1 MRFLKY
7 RRQTKKKKK
16 KGKGYSED
24 ATNLILL
31 MLATLVSGTKN
42 YSKMKKNTGRN

>member
-7 RRQTKKKKK
+7 RRQIKE

-24 ATNLILL
+24 ATKLILW
-31 MLATLVSGTKN
+31 MLPTLVSGTKN
-42 YSKMKKNTGRN
+42 YSKMRKNTGRN

>member
-1 MRFLKY
+1 MGFFKY
-7 RRQTKKKKK
+7 RKQKKKK
-16 KGKGYSED
+16 KGKGHSED

-42 YSKMKKNTGRN
+42 YSKMKKNTRRN